1 MDLKNTPRRK
11 KALLLSLGVVG
22 LALVLTV
29 AVTVQRR
36 LVSADV
42 DTTGATLETLNDTLS
57 LLVKTTDDKGN
68 PVAAFLDAN
77 VDDGNCTVDDYEVS
91 NGVVGETA
99 TDGTGVLDLAYDV
112 NYTITATAKDDTRV
126 GTSGVEV
133 GSGVTVA
140 CAQRILAP
148 NTEPLTIKVK

>member
-11 KALLLSLGVVG
+11 KTLLLSLGVVG
-22 LALVLTV
+22 LVLVTAV

-42 DTTGATLETLNDTLS
+42 ATTGATLENLDDTLA
-57 LLVKTTDDKGN
+57 LLVKTVDDKGN
-68 PVAAFLDAN
+68 PVPAFIDAN
-77 VDDGNCTVDDYEVS
+77 VDDGNCTVDAYEAD

-99 TDGTGVLDLAYDV
+99 DDGTGVIDLAYDT
-112 NYTITATAKDDTRV
+112 NYTITATAKNDTRT
-126 GTSGVEV
+126 GTNGVEI